1 MTRRRMIFG
10 RSVRF
15 VALTVLS
22 VLLGWNAEGRDAF
35 VMLSGGYS
43 PFDNNYS
50 QYLQAKAVVT
60 FFEQNYPRDSIWV
73 FFGAGNVEGEKP
85 IFCDVRREIDR
96 QGTPMNSWLPG
107 SLSHNRPAH

>member
-1 MTRRRMIFG
+1 MFG
-10 RSVRF
+10 RRF
-15 VALTVLS
+15 IFVLLALTIFL
-22 VLLGWNAEGRDAF
+22 NCTIEGRDTF

-50 QYLQAKAVVT
+50 QYLQAKAVVN

-85 IFCDVRREIDR
+85 IFCDVRREVER
-96 QGTPMNSWLPG
+96 QGVPMNSWLPG
-107 SLSHNRPAH
+107 SLSHNRPARHDV